1 MNRDTRD
8 LVSILVDYTDGV
20 ALPVVIQ
27 SQFAGHQM
35 DNAARE
41 GKLLFSVRRERHLPG
56 ARDGLRIGLL

>member
-8 LVSILVDYTDGV
+8 LISILIDYTDGG

-27 SQFAGHQM
+27 RQFAGHQM

-41 GKLLFSVRRERHLPG
+41 GNFCSPCDESVICP
-56 ARDGLRIGLL
+56 ARGRQGDSRQ